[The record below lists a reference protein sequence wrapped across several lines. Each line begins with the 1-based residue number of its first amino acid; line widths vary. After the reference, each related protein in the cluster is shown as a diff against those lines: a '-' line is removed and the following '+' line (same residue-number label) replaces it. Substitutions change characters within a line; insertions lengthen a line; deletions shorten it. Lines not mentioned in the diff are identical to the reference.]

1 MSRSLTA
8 LAILSVTALTTIG
21 LAPSVGAAPAAA
33 ANCPTSYFCIYSGK
47 DYTGWR
53 CMWATPAI
61 PDTVGCGFIR
71 NGVNVASAANSTSNT
86 KTIYTGK
93 SYEGRIGSV
102 KNGTAGNLAGNYQIR
117 SFR

>member
-1 MSRSLTA
+1 MRRSLTT
-8 LAILSVTALTTIG
+8 LAMLSATGLAAVG
-21 LAPSVGAAPAAA
+21 LAPSASAAPKAAP
-33 ANCPTSYFCIYSGK
+33 NCPTTYFCIYSGK

-61 PDTVGCGFIR
+61 PDTIGCGFIR
-71 NGVNVASAANSTSNT
+71 SGLNVASAANSTSNT

>member
-1 MSRSLTA
+1 MRRSLTT
-8 LAILSVTALTTIG
+8 LTMLSVTGLAAIG
-21 LAPSVGAAPAAA
+21 LAPSAGAATTAAP
-33 ANCPTSYFCIYSGK
+33 NCPTTYFCIFSGK

-61 PDTVGCGFIR
+61 PDTIGCGFIR
-71 NGVNVASAANSTSNT
+71 DRLNVASVANSTSNT